1 LLVQQ
6 DRRQKATFSVDDDA
20 LVLRSVRLNHSPERR
35 SPCRL
40 SPLRRSGDSLGVS
53 RRSPLRRSSW
63 RRSSPLRRSSTVPP
77 FLYGWTYQ
85 FVYYLRCRH
94 YQKNVCALRY
104 RL

>member
-1 LLVQQ
+1 VLLVQQ

-53 RRSPLRRSSW
+53 RRSPLRSLAGPPYVAL
-63 RRSSPLRRSSTVPP
+63 PLYPLFCMAEFISLCIPYVVDITRKMSARFGTV
-77 FLYGWTYQ
+77 
-85 FVYYLRCRH
+85 
-94 YQKNVCALRY
+94 
-104 RL
+104 